1 MRLLLLFYPW
11 LELLSLIQLGI
22 ETSAMVPLL
31 WVLAMFMLGAAL
43 IKRVGTASVL
53 RLREAQQ
60 SGVLQ
65 QSLFLDDVAVAVAAL
80 LLMIPGL
87 ISDFFAIVVLIG
99 PLRRFLARLLTG
111 KLASQ
116 SSASGRHNSASTPRP
131 VALTFGRLR
140 STRVNIRIFLKTF
153 HKATPGPPPR
163 ANCLGIHKSVRCP
176 SSSSSSSS
184 SADPSYRLSR
194 RKNCR
199 SVPRATPS
207 IIHSAPPTGCA
218 QRVYRCRRRLRAIA
232 ITG

>member
-87 ISDFFAIVVLIG
+87 ISDFFAFVVFIG

-116 SSASGRHNSASTPRP
+116 SSAPGRHNSSSTPGGGSN
-131 VALTFGRLR
+131 FR
-140 STRVNIRIFLKTF
+140 SSEVYEGEYQDISEDLSQGD
-153 HKATPGPPPR
+153 AGAASQGELPR
-163 ANCLGIHKSVRCP
+163 
-176 SSSSSSSS
+176 
-184 SADPSYRLSR
+184 DP
-194 RKNCR
+194 
-199 SVPRATPS
+199 
-207 IIHSAPPTGCA
+207 
-218 QRVYRCRRRLRAIA
+218 
-232 ITG
+232 

>member
-11 LELLSLIQLGI
+11 LELLSLIQLGM
-22 ETSAMVPLL
+22 ETSVMVPLL

-116 SSASGRHNSASTPRP
+116 SSASGRHNSASTP
-131 VALTFGRLR
+131 GG
-140 STRVNIRIFLKTF
+140 S
-153 HKATPGPPPR
+153 
-163 ANCLGIHKSVRCP
+163 
-176 SSSSSSSS
+176 
-184 SADPSYRLSR
+184 
-194 RKNCR
+194 NCR
-199 SVPRATPS
+199 SSGVYEGEYQDISEDLSQGGEGAASQGELPRDP
-207 IIHSAPPTGCA
+207 
-218 QRVYRCRRRLRAIA
+218 
-232 ITG
+232 

>member
-116 SSASGRHNSASTPRP
+116 STASGRHNSASTP
-131 VALTFGRLR
+131 GG
-140 STRVNIRIFLKTF
+140 S
-153 HKATPGPPPR
+153 
-163 ANCLGIHKSVRCP
+163 
-176 SSSSSSSS
+176 
-184 SADPSYRLSR
+184 
-194 RKNCR
+194 NCR
-199 SVPRATPS
+199 SSGVYEGEYQDISEDLSQGDAGATSQGQLPRDP
-207 IIHSAPPTGCA
+207 
-218 QRVYRCRRRLRAIA
+218 
-232 ITG
+232 

>member
-1 MRLLLLFYPW
+1 MRLILLFYPW

-87 ISDFFAIVVLIG
+87 ISDFFAVVVLIG

-116 SSASGRHNSASTPRP
+116 SSASGRPNSASASTPRGGSN
-131 VALTFGRLR
+131 FR
-140 STRVNIRIFLKTF
+140 SSEVYEGEYQDISEDLSQGD
-153 HKATPGPPPR
+153 AGAASQGELPR
-163 ANCLGIHKSVRCP
+163 
-176 SSSSSSSS
+176 
-184 SADPSYRLSR
+184 DP
-194 RKNCR
+194 
-199 SVPRATPS
+199 
-207 IIHSAPPTGCA
+207 
-218 QRVYRCRRRLRAIA
+218 
-232 ITG
+232 

>member
-87 ISDFFAIVVLIG
+87 ISDFFAVVVLIG

-116 SSASGRHNSASTPRP
+116 SSASSRHNSAS
-131 VALTFGRLR
+131 A
-140 STRVNIRIFLKTF
+140 
-153 HKATPGPPPR
+153 
-163 ANCLGIHKSVRCP
+163 
-176 SSSSSSSS
+176 
-184 SADPSYRLSR
+184 SA
-194 RKNCR
+194 
-199 SVPRATPS
+199 
-207 IIHSAPPTGCA
+207 SAPGGSNF
-218 QRVYRCRRRLRAIA
+218 RSSGVYEGEYQDISEDLSQGDAGATSQGQLPRDP
-232 ITG
+232 

>member
-87 ISDFFAIVVLIG
+87 ISDFFAVVVLIG

-116 SSASGRHNSASTPRP
+116 SSASSRHNSASAPGDSNFRSSEVYEGEYQDISEDLSQGDAGAASQGELPR
-131 VALTFGRLR
+131 
-140 STRVNIRIFLKTF
+140 
-153 HKATPGPPPR
+153 
-163 ANCLGIHKSVRCP
+163 
-176 SSSSSSSS
+176 
-184 SADPSYRLSR
+184 DP
-194 RKNCR
+194 
-199 SVPRATPS
+199 
-207 IIHSAPPTGCA
+207 
-218 QRVYRCRRRLRAIA
+218 
-232 ITG
+232 

>member
-116 SSASGRHNSASTPRP
+116 SSASGRHNSASTP
-131 VALTFGRLR
+131 GG
-140 STRVNIRIFLKTF
+140 S
-153 HKATPGPPPR
+153 
-163 ANCLGIHKSVRCP
+163 
-176 SSSSSSSS
+176 
-184 SADPSYRLSR
+184 
-194 RKNCR
+194 NCR
-199 SVPRATPS
+199 SSGVYEGEYQDISEDLSQGGEGAASQGELPRDP
-207 IIHSAPPTGCA
+207 
-218 QRVYRCRRRLRAIA
+218 
-232 ITG
+232 

>member
-87 ISDFFAIVVLIG
+87 ISDFFAVVVLIG

-116 SSASGRHNSASTPRP
+116 SSASGRPNSASASTPGGGSN
-131 VALTFGRLR
+131 FR
-140 STRVNIRIFLKTF
+140 SSEVYEGEYQDISEDLSQGD
-153 HKATPGPPPR
+153 AGAASPGELPR
-163 ANCLGIHKSVRCP
+163 
-176 SSSSSSSS
+176 
-184 SADPSYRLSR
+184 DP
-194 RKNCR
+194 
-199 SVPRATPS
+199 
-207 IIHSAPPTGCA
+207 
-218 QRVYRCRRRLRAIA
+218 
-232 ITG
+232 

>member
-87 ISDFFAIVVLIG
+87 ISDFFAVVVLIG

-116 SSASGRHNSASTPRP
+116 SSASGRHNSAS
-131 VALTFGRLR
+131 A
-140 STRVNIRIFLKTF
+140 
-153 HKATPGPPPR
+153 
-163 ANCLGIHKSVRCP
+163 
-176 SSSSSSSS
+176 
-184 SADPSYRLSR
+184 
-194 RKNCR
+194 
-199 SVPRATPS
+199 
-207 IIHSAPPTGCA
+207 SAPGGSNF
-218 QRVYRCRRRLRAIA
+218 RSSEVYEGEYQDISEDLSQGDAGAASQGELPRDP
-232 ITG
+232 

>member
-65 QSLFLDDVAVAVAAL
+65 QSLFLDDLAVAVAAL

-116 SSASGRHNSASTPRP
+116 STASGRHNSASTP
-131 VALTFGRLR
+131 GG
-140 STRVNIRIFLKTF
+140 S
-153 HKATPGPPPR
+153 
-163 ANCLGIHKSVRCP
+163 
-176 SSSSSSSS
+176 
-184 SADPSYRLSR
+184 
-194 RKNCR
+194 NCR
-199 SVPRATPS
+199 SSGVYEGEYQDISEDLSQGGEGAASQGELPRDP
-207 IIHSAPPTGCA
+207 
-218 QRVYRCRRRLRAIA
+218 
-232 ITG
+232 

>member
-80 LLMIPGL
+80 FLMIPGL

-116 SSASGRHNSASTPRP
+116 SSAPGRHNSSSTPGDSN
-131 VALTFGRLR
+131 FR
-140 STRVNIRIFLKTF
+140 SSEVYEGEYQDISEDLSQGD
-153 HKATPGPPPR
+153 AGAASQGELPR
-163 ANCLGIHKSVRCP
+163 
-176 SSSSSSSS
+176 
-184 SADPSYRLSR
+184 DP
-194 RKNCR
+194 
-199 SVPRATPS
+199 
-207 IIHSAPPTGCA
+207 
-218 QRVYRCRRRLRAIA
+218 
-232 ITG
+232 

>member
-11 LELLSLIQLGI
+11 LELLSLIQLGM

-87 ISDFFAIVVLIG
+87 ISDFFAVVVLIG

-111 KLASQ
+111 KLSSQ
-116 SSASGRHNSASTPRP
+116 SSASGRHNSASMPSGSNFRSSGVYEGEYQDISEDLSQGNAGAASQGELPR
-131 VALTFGRLR
+131 
-140 STRVNIRIFLKTF
+140 
-153 HKATPGPPPR
+153 
-163 ANCLGIHKSVRCP
+163 
-176 SSSSSSSS
+176 
-184 SADPSYRLSR
+184 DP
-194 RKNCR
+194 
-199 SVPRATPS
+199 
-207 IIHSAPPTGCA
+207 
-218 QRVYRCRRRLRAIA
+218 
-232 ITG
+232 

>member
-87 ISDFFAIVVLIG
+87 ISDFFAVVVLIG
-99 PLRRFLARLLTG
+99 PLRRFLARLLSG

-116 SSASGRHNSASTPRP
+116 SSASGRHNSAS
-131 VALTFGRLR
+131 A
-140 STRVNIRIFLKTF
+140 S
-153 HKATPGPPPR
+153 ASASASTPGGGSNFRSSEVYEGEYQDISEDLSQGDAGAASQGELPR
-163 ANCLGIHKSVRCP
+163 
-176 SSSSSSSS
+176 
-184 SADPSYRLSR
+184 DP
-194 RKNCR
+194 
-199 SVPRATPS
+199 
-207 IIHSAPPTGCA
+207 
-218 QRVYRCRRRLRAIA
+218 
-232 ITG
+232 

>member
-43 IKRVGTASVL
+43 IKRVGTASVV

-87 ISDFFAIVVLIG
+87 ISDFFAVVVLIG
-99 PLRRFLARLLTG
+99 PLRRFLARLLSG

-116 SSASGRHNSASTPRP
+116 SSVSGRPNSASASASASTPGGGSN
-131 VALTFGRLR
+131 FR
-140 STRVNIRIFLKTF
+140 SSEVYEGEYQDISEDLSQGD
-153 HKATPGPPPR
+153 AGAASEGELPR
-163 ANCLGIHKSVRCP
+163 
-176 SSSSSSSS
+176 
-184 SADPSYRLSR
+184 DP
-194 RKNCR
+194 
-199 SVPRATPS
+199 
-207 IIHSAPPTGCA
+207 
-218 QRVYRCRRRLRAIA
+218 
-232 ITG
+232 

>member
-116 SSASGRHNSASTPRP
+116 SSASSRHNSASASPHRRLA
-131 VALTFGRLR
+131 ALTFGRLR

-176 SSSSSSSS
+176 SSSSSSSQFQ
-184 SADPSYRLSR
+184 
-194 RKNCR
+194 CR
-199 SVPRATPS
+199 SQLQVKSP
-207 IIHSAPPTGCA
+207 
-218 QRVYRCRRRLRAIA
+218 QKL
-232 ITG
+232 

>member
-22 ETSAMVPLL
+22 ETSVMVPLL

-87 ISDFFAIVVLIG
+87 ISDFFAVVVLIG
-99 PLRRFLARLLTG
+99 PLRRFLARLLSG

-116 SSASGRHNSASTPRP
+116 SSASSRHNSAS
-131 VALTFGRLR
+131 A
-140 STRVNIRIFLKTF
+140 
-153 HKATPGPPPR
+153 
-163 ANCLGIHKSVRCP
+163 
-176 SSSSSSSS
+176 
-184 SADPSYRLSR
+184 
-194 RKNCR
+194 
-199 SVPRATPS
+199 
-207 IIHSAPPTGCA
+207 SAPGGSNF
-218 QRVYRCRRRLRAIA
+218 RSSEVYEGEYQDISEDLSQGDAGAASQGELPRDP
-232 ITG
+232 

>member
-116 SSASGRHNSASTPRP
+116 STASGRHNSASTP
-131 VALTFGRLR
+131 GG
-140 STRVNIRIFLKTF
+140 S
-153 HKATPGPPPR
+153 
-163 ANCLGIHKSVRCP
+163 
-176 SSSSSSSS
+176 
-184 SADPSYRLSR
+184 
-194 RKNCR
+194 NCR
-199 SVPRATPS
+199 SSGVYEGEYQDISEDLSQGGEGAASQGELPRDP
-207 IIHSAPPTGCA
+207 
-218 QRVYRCRRRLRAIA
+218 
-232 ITG
+232 

>member
-87 ISDFFAIVVLIG
+87 ISDFFAVVVLIG

-116 SSASGRHNSASTPRP
+116 SSASGRHNSASASTLGGGSNFRSSEVYEGEYQDISEDLSQGDAGAASQGELPR
-131 VALTFGRLR
+131 
-140 STRVNIRIFLKTF
+140 
-153 HKATPGPPPR
+153 
-163 ANCLGIHKSVRCP
+163 
-176 SSSSSSSS
+176 
-184 SADPSYRLSR
+184 DP
-194 RKNCR
+194 
-199 SVPRATPS
+199 
-207 IIHSAPPTGCA
+207 
-218 QRVYRCRRRLRAIA
+218 
-232 ITG
+232 

>member
-116 SSASGRHNSASTPRP
+116 SSASSRHNSAS
-131 VALTFGRLR
+131 A
-140 STRVNIRIFLKTF
+140 
-153 HKATPGPPPR
+153 
-163 ANCLGIHKSVRCP
+163 
-176 SSSSSSSS
+176 
-184 SADPSYRLSR
+184 SAS
-194 RKNCR
+194 
-199 SVPRATPS
+199 A
-207 IIHSAPPTGCA
+207 SAPGGSNF
-218 QRVYRCRRRLRAIA
+218 RSSEVYEGEYQDISEDLSQGDAGAASQGELPRDP
-232 ITG
+232 

>member
-31 WVLAMFMLGAAL
+31 WVLSMFMLGAAL

-111 KLASQ
+111 KLGSQ
-116 SSASGRHNSASTPRP
+116 SSASGRHNSASTPGGSN
-131 VALTFGRLR
+131 FR
-140 STRVNIRIFLKTF
+140 SSGVYEGEYQDISEDLSQGD
-153 HKATPGPPPR
+153 AGAASQGELPR
-163 ANCLGIHKSVRCP
+163 
-176 SSSSSSSS
+176 
-184 SADPSYRLSR
+184 DP
-194 RKNCR
+194 
-199 SVPRATPS
+199 
-207 IIHSAPPTGCA
+207 
-218 QRVYRCRRRLRAIA
+218 
-232 ITG
+232 

>member
-22 ETSAMVPLL
+22 ETSVMVPLL

-87 ISDFFAIVVLIG
+87 ISDFFAVVVLIG

-116 SSASGRHNSASTPRP
+116 STASGRHNSASTP
-131 VALTFGRLR
+131 GG
-140 STRVNIRIFLKTF
+140 S
-153 HKATPGPPPR
+153 
-163 ANCLGIHKSVRCP
+163 
-176 SSSSSSSS
+176 
-184 SADPSYRLSR
+184 
-194 RKNCR
+194 NCR
-199 SVPRATPS
+199 SSGVYEGEYQDISEDLSQGGEGAASQGELPRDP
-207 IIHSAPPTGCA
+207 
-218 QRVYRCRRRLRAIA
+218 
-232 ITG
+232 

>member
-87 ISDFFAIVVLIG
+87 ISDFFAVVVLIG

-116 SSASGRHNSASTPRP
+116 SSASGRHNSHRHRRP
-131 VALTFGRLR
+131 AVALTFGRLR

-184 SADPSYRLSR
+184 
-194 RKNCR
+194 
-199 SVPRATPS
+199 VPVPIPAT
-207 IIHSAPPTGCA
+207 G
-218 QRVYRCRRRLRAIA
+218 
-232 ITG
+232 

>member
-116 SSASGRHNSASTPRP
+116 SSASSRHNSAS
-131 VALTFGRLR
+131 A
-140 STRVNIRIFLKTF
+140 
-153 HKATPGPPPR
+153 
-163 ANCLGIHKSVRCP
+163 
-176 SSSSSSSS
+176 
-184 SADPSYRLSR
+184 SA
-194 RKNCR
+194 
-199 SVPRATPS
+199 
-207 IIHSAPPTGCA
+207 SAPGGSNF
-218 QRVYRCRRRLRAIA
+218 RSSGVYEGEYQDISEDLSQGGEGAASQGELPRDP
-232 ITG
+232 